1 MIRLLA
7 GETGWLTNGLSHPR
21 HTRRMNLDDLR
32 AVLADHHH
40 GVIATYRP
48 SGGVQMSPV
57 LVSLDAEDR
66 VIISSRQGAYKVRNL
81 RRDPRVFVCLL
92 PDRFFGNWIQVDGTG
107 SILDLPD
114 AMDALIDYYRR
125 TSGEHSDWDE
135 YRAAMEDEQRVLIR
149 IDIERIGP
157 NRSG

>member
-1 MIRLLA
+1 
-7 GETGWLTNGLSHPR
+7 
-21 HTRRMNLDDLR
+21 MNLDDLR
-32 AVLADHHH
+32 TVLAEQHH

-48 SGGVQMSPV
+48 SGDVQLSPV
-57 LVSLDAEDR
+57 LASLNAEDQ
-66 VIISSRQGAYKVRNL
+66 VIISTRQGAYKVRNL

-92 PDRFFGNWIQVDGTG
+92 PDSFFGNWIQIDGTG

-135 YRAAMEDEQRVLIR
+135 YRAAMEDERRVLIR

>member
-1 MIRLLA
+1 MRRA
-7 GETGWLTNGLSHPR
+7 DAEVR
-21 HTRRMNLDDLR
+21 HTRRVNIDDLR
-32 AVLADHHH
+32 AVLADQHH

-92 PDRFFGNWIQVDGTG
+92 PDSFFGNWLQVDGTG

-125 TSGEHSDWDE
+125 TSGEHSDWDG
-135 YRAAMEDEQRVLIR
+135 YRAAMEGEQRVLIR
-149 IDIERIGP
+149 IDIDRIGP

>member
-1 MIRLLA
+1 MESPIA
-7 GETGWLTNGLSHPR
+7 QR
-21 HTRRMNLDDLR
+21 HTGRMNLDELR
-32 AVLADHHH
+32 AMVAGQHHAVLA
-40 GVIATYRP
+40 TFRP

-66 VIISSRQGAYKVRNL
+66 LIISSRQGAYKVKNL

-92 PDRFFGNWIQVDGTG
+92 PDSFFGNWIQAEGTG
-107 SILDLPD
+107 SIIDLPD
-114 AMDALIDYYRR
+114 AMDLLIDYYRR

-135 YRAAMEDEQRVLIR
+135 YRAAMRSERRVLIR
-149 IDIERIGP
+149 IDIDRIGP